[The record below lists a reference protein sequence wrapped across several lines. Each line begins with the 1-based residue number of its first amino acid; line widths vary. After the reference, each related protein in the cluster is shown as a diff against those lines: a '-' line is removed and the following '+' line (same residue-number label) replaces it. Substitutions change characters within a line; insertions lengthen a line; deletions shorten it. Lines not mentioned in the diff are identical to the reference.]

1 MNKFIIKGGIYLTLI
16 IFALASFARLFQLL
30 LRVENLFLCL
40 FVLLFISS
48 TLILIYIKGFKKFS
62 YTFFFFFVLM
72 LVLGPEIIGTIFQ
85 IGQLGWYDD
94 IDGQIGFAL
103 TQGSISK
110 SFNHFWA
117 GGTPYN
123 HGFLVGNLPLY
134 FSKKFDISIYSKI
147 LYLKIIY
154 WFLALGIPL
163 RLIHS
168 FKRYRENSFFGN
180 NYLVIHTL
188 LFIFAIVNNVMF
200 HGWVFA
206 RGFIGPLVVVYITFI
221 RSNQNKNNFYVFLF
235 ALIIYLS
242 GSFIVPSFSNAAIE
256 ALFSICLIN
265 LVDFLEHKKFANNLT
280 FKLTTI
286 IVFSII
292 FFIII
297 NQLFILR
304 EVNFE
309 EFSRLT
315 RISYPKINDIFLN
328 IFRNANF
335 NVTLCAICLIGL
347 NNKFLRFR
355 SFLYIA
361 TPISLVVLLSLIFSY
376 FDFDLNIFYKLKV
389 LRPSIFLASW
399 YFLLV
404 DLVLIMITNKFEF
417 EKDIKIEQ

>member
-1 MNKFIIKGGIYLTLI
+1 MNKFLIRGGIYLTLI
-16 IFALASFARLFQLL
+16 IFSLASFGRLVQLL

-40 FVLLFISS
+40 LVLLFISS
-48 TLILIYIKGFKKFS
+48 TLIYIYLKGFKKFS
-62 YTFFFFFVLM
+62 YIFIFFFILT
-72 LVLGPEIIGTIFQ
+72 LVLGPEIIGTIFE
-85 IGQLGWYDD
+85 IGQLGWYDE

-163 RLIHS
+163 RLIYS
-168 FKRYRENSFFGN
+168 LKKYRENDVFGK
-180 NYLVIHTL
+180 NYFVIYKL

-221 RSNQNKNNFYVFLF
+221 RSNQKKNNFYIFLF
-235 ALIIYLS
+235 ALLIYLF
-242 GSFIVPSFSNAAIE
+242 GSFIIPSFSNAALE

-265 LVDFLEHKKFANNLT
+265 IVDILEYKKFANSISY
-280 FKLTTI
+280 KLATI
-286 IVFSII
+286 IILSII
-292 FFIII
+292 FFIIF

-304 EVNFE
+304 EVNFD

-315 RISYPKINDIFLN
+315 RISYPKINDIFLD

-335 NVTLCAICLIGL
+335 NVALGSICLIGL
-347 NNKFLRFR
+347 SNKFLRFR
-355 SFLYIA
+355 SFLYFA
-361 TPISLVVLLSLIFSY
+361 TPISLVFILSLIFTY

-389 LRPSIFLASW
+389 LRPSIFFASW
-399 YFLLV
+399 YFLLL
-404 DLVLIMITNKFEF
+404 DLVLIIITNKFEF
-417 EKDIKIEQ
+417 KRNIKIEQ